1 MVVKLSSK
9 GQIVIPKA
17 IRYSLKLESGVE
29 FDLQIVEGRIVLEPL
44 RVSPLSVLYGKYAG
58 ADLLAD
64 LEREHRR
71 EVQDDVLLRP

>member
-17 IRYSLKLESGVE
+17 IRHSLKLESGVE